1 MIVMDFSEI
10 LTSIIDPGPVGV
22 PPPPLRGNFG
32 DSDFLKAHN
41 VFNQIQVVCTLAVG
55 ASWRNKHL
63 K

>member
-1 MIVMDFSEI
+1 MTRIQKNIIFRPWASRGA
-10 LTSIIDPGPVGV
+10 TS
-22 PPPPLRGNFG
+22 PLRGNFG